1 MAGRRTG
8 LSDLAGTL
16 LVMGIGNRARR
27 AAKAKAR
34 AKDRSRRAF
43 REPGAA
49 GSAFGSGFGVFGGP
63 PAGPPTV
70 EELAAAVLD
79 AADLRARGDTRAA
92 AECLDGLVRLSEL
105 TSLLSRA
112 VHLAALDGLTHCWR
126 TGWQPADLWQITRR
140 RLPDAQTYVED
151 VLAADAARHA
161 TAALAPAWS
170 AQLARLGV
178 EQWWSAD
185 RPHLD
190 QWVDR
195 HDVPRARAV
204 ELVVEWLALLRLLPR
219 MSELIPPPG
228 TPAARSAA
236 GKGVRP
242 PAGLDDKV
250 LTRVRA
256 LLAKA
261 ESTEFAEEADAFFAK
276 AQELMTRYSLERA
289 MLDAG
294 AENAD
299 GAPAGRRIW
308 LDAPYVSAKSLLI
321 DQVARAN
328 RARTVMHTQ
337 LDAVTVLGAEVDL
350 ELVEVLSTALLV
362 HASTEMIA
370 AGRQRDRSRIRS
382 FRQAFLVSYATRIG
396 ERLTAADHSVARSM
410 GEADDRLLPVLAAR
424 SAAVERMVDDLF
436 PNLASKRV
444 SVSNSAGWGAGRV
457 AADLADLDVRR
468 AVR

>member
-1 MAGRRTG
+1 
-8 LSDLAGTL
+8 
-16 LVMGIGNRARR
+16 MGIGNRARR

-34 AKDRSRRAF
+34 AKDRSRRASGGF
-43 REPGAA
+43 
-49 GSAFGSGFGVFGGP
+49 GSAFDGAGGFGVLGGAP
-63 PAGPPTV
+63 PGPPTV
-70 EELAAAVLD
+70 EELATAVLE
-79 AADLRARGDTRAA
+79 AADRRARGDTRAA
-92 AECLDGLVRLSEL
+92 AEALDLIVALAEPAGS
-105 TSLLSRA
+105 LSRA
-112 VHLAALDGLTHCWR
+112 VHMAALDGLTHSWR
-126 TGWQPADLWQITRR
+126 TGWQPADLWQITRK
-140 RLPDAQTYVED
+140 RLPAAQAYLQD
-151 VLAADAARHA
+151 LLAADADRHA
-161 TAALAPAWS
+161 AAALAPAWS
-170 AQLARLGV
+170 AQLSRLDV
-178 EQWWSAD
+178 EVWWSTD

-190 QWVDR
+190 QWSAR
-195 HDVPRARAV
+195 HGVPKAQAV
-204 ELVVEWLALLRLLPR
+204 ELVVEWLALVRLLPR

-236 GKGVRP
+236 GRGARP
-242 PAGLDDKV
+242 QGLDDKV

-276 AQELMTRYSLERA
+276 AQELMSRYSLERA
-289 MLDAG
+289 MLDASVDG
-294 AENAD
+294 GSD
-299 GAPAGRRIW
+299 GAPGGRRIW

-362 HASTEMIA
+362 HASTEMVS
-370 AGRQRDRSRIRS
+370 AGRQQDRYGQSRTKS

-396 ERLTAADHSVARSM
+396 ERLTAADVAVAQTMSA
-410 GEADDRLLPVLAAR
+410 GDDRLLPVLAAR
-424 SAAVERMVDDLF
+424 SAAVDRMIEDLF
-436 PNLASKRV
+436 PKLATKRV